1 MSPKRDIPIRDTAS
15 SDTLCSFLKN
25 MQNHKKSQNMCL
37 VYPSTVSHARDQSLV
52 ELHDRQKCVSI
63 WLQLRESSFM
73 KGKNMETEN
82 ETFYLKQVPLF
93 ADLADEDVRE
103 LMAVARRRTFR
114 AGEVIFHRDDPGQ
127 VLYVIKE
134 GKVKISLISPDGQE
148 ISLTVFGK
156 GDYFGEFAI
165 LDGLPR
171 SADATAMERVECY
184 TLQRSDFHNA
194 IMKNPKI
201 AIQVLEVLSKR
212 LRSTDQM
219 VEDLIFLDVYGR
231 VAKKLLE
238 LADTHGTKVENGI
251 RIDVRLT
258 QQEIASMVGASRESV
273 NKVMGY
279 FTDKNFISTDK
290 QIGRAS

>member
-1 MSPKRDIPIRDTAS
+1 
-15 SDTLCSFLKN
+15 
-25 MQNHKKSQNMCL
+25 MQ
-37 VYPSTVSHARDQSLV
+37 T
-52 ELHDRQKCVSI
+52 
-63 WLQLRESSFM
+63 ES
-73 KGKNMETEN
+73 EAV
-82 ETFYLKQVPLF
+82 YLKQVPLF
-93 ADLADEDVRE
+93 AGLEDEDIRE
-103 LMAVARRRTFR
+103 LMSVAKRRTFR
-114 AGEVIFHRDDPGQ
+114 SGEVIFHREDPGQ

-148 ISLTVFGK
+148 ISLVVFGK
-156 GDYFGEFAI
+156 GECFGEVAI

-171 SADATAMERVECY
+171 SADAIAMEKVECY
-184 TLQRSDFHNA
+184 TLQRSDFHKA

-201 AIQVLEVLSKR
+201 AIQVMEVLSKR

-258 QQEIASMVGASRESV
+258 QQELASMVGSSRESV

-290 QIGRAS
+290 HKITLHRIADLKRRIY

>member
-1 MSPKRDIPIRDTAS
+1 
-15 SDTLCSFLKN
+15 
-25 MQNHKKSQNMCL
+25 MQ
-37 VYPSTVSHARDQSLV
+37 T
-52 ELHDRQKCVSI
+52 
-63 WLQLRESSFM
+63 ES
-73 KGKNMETEN
+73 EAA
-82 ETFYLKQVPLF
+82 YLKQVPLF
-93 ADLADEDVRE
+93 AGLADEDIRE
-103 LMAVARRRTFR
+103 LMSVAKRRTFR
-114 AGEVIFHRDDPGQ
+114 SGEVIFHREDPGQ

-148 ISLTVFGK
+148 ISLVVFGK
-156 GDYFGEFAI
+156 GECFGEFAI

-171 SADATAMERVECY
+171 SADAIAMEKVECY
-184 TLQRSDFHNA
+184 TLQRSDFHKA
-194 IMKNPKI
+194 IMRNPKI
-201 AIQVLEVLSKR
+201 AIQVMEVLSKR

-258 QQEIASMVGASRESV
+258 QQELASMVGSSRESV

-290 QIGRAS
+290 HKITLHRITDLKRRIY

>member
-1 MSPKRDIPIRDTAS
+1 
-15 SDTLCSFLKN
+15 
-25 MQNHKKSQNMCL
+25 MQ
-37 VYPSTVSHARDQSLV
+37 
-52 ELHDRQKCVSI
+52 
-63 WLQLRESSFM
+63 
-73 KGKNMETEN
+73 TEN
-82 ETFYLKQVPLF
+82 EAVYIKQVPLF
-93 ADLADEDVRE
+93 AGLADEDIRE
-103 LMAVARRRTFR
+103 LMAVAKRRTFR
-114 AGEVIFHRDDPGQ
+114 SGEVIFHREDPGV

-134 GKVKISLISPDGQE
+134 GKVKISLISPEGQE
-148 ISLTVFGK
+148 ISLVVFGK
-156 GDYFGEFAI
+156 GECFGEFAI

-171 SADATAMERVECY
+171 SADAVAMEKVECY
-184 TLQRSDFHNA
+184 TLQRSDFHQA

-201 AIQVLEVLSKR
+201 AIQVMEVLSKR

-238 LADTHGTKVENGI
+238 LAEAHGTKVEDGT

-258 QQEIASMVGASRESV
+258 QQELASMVGASRESV

-290 QIGRAS
+290 HKVTLHRMNELKRRIY

>member
-1 MSPKRDIPIRDTAS
+1 MEAE
-15 SDTLCSFLKN
+15 
-25 MQNHKKSQNMCL
+25 Q
-37 VYPSTVSHARDQSLV
+37 
-52 ELHDRQKCVSI
+52 EL
-63 WLQLRESSFM
+63 L
-73 KGKNMETEN
+73 
-82 ETFYLKQVPLF
+82 YLKQVPLF
-93 ADLADEDVRE
+93 AGLNDEGIRE
-103 LMAVARRRTFR
+103 LMGVAKRRTFR
-114 AGEVIFHRDDPGQ
+114 TGEAIFHRDDPGQ

-134 GKVKISLISPDGQE
+134 GKVKICLISPDGQE
-148 ISLTVFGK
+148 MTLVVFGR
-156 GDYFGEFAI
+156 GECFGEFAI

-171 SADATAMERVECY
+171 SADAVALEKVECY

-212 LRSTDQM
+212 LRTTDDM

-238 LADTHGTKVENGI
+238 LADTHGEKIENGT
-251 RIDVRLT
+251 RINVRLT
-258 QQEIASMVGASRESV
+258 QQELASMVGASRESV

-290 QIGRAS
+290 HRITLLRPADLKRRIY

>member
-1 MSPKRDIPIRDTAS
+1 M
-15 SDTLCSFLKN
+15 
-25 MQNHKKSQNMCL
+25 M
-37 VYPSTVSHARDQSLV
+37 
-52 ELHDRQKCVSI
+52 E
-63 WLQLRESSFM
+63 RES
-73 KGKNMETEN
+73 EAV
-82 ETFYLKQVPLF
+82 YLKQVSIFRGLNDQEVQ
-93 ADLADEDVRE
+93 DLIS
-103 LMAVARRRTFR
+103 VAKKRTFR
-114 AGEVIFHRDDPGQ
+114 TGEVIFHRDDPGQ
-127 VLYVIKE
+127 ILYIIKE
-134 GKVKISLISPDGQE
+134 GKVKICLISPDGQE
-148 ISLTVFGK
+148 ISLVVFGK
-156 GDYFGEFAI
+156 GEYFGEFAL

-171 SADATAMERVECY
+171 SADAIALEKVECY

-201 AIQVLEVLSKR
+201 AIQIIEVLTRR

-238 LADTHGTKVENGI
+238 LADTHGTKVDDGT

-290 QIGRAS
+290 HKITLHRISDLERRIY

>member
-1 MSPKRDIPIRDTAS
+1 
-15 SDTLCSFLKN
+15 
-25 MQNHKKSQNMCL
+25 
-37 VYPSTVSHARDQSLV
+37 
-52 ELHDRQKCVSI
+52 
-63 WLQLRESSFM
+63 
-73 KGKNMETEN
+73 METERG
-82 ETFYLKQVPLF
+82 TLYLKQVSLF
-93 ADLADEDVRE
+93 ADLTDDEIEE
-103 LMAVARRRTFR
+103 LMTAAKRRTFR

-134 GKVKISLISPDGQE
+134 GKVKICLISPDGQE
-148 ISLTVFGK
+148 ISLVVFGK
-156 GDYFGEFAI
+156 GDCFGEFAI

-171 SADATAMERVECY
+171 SADAIAIERVECY
-184 TLQRSDFHNA
+184 TLQRSDFNNA

-212 LRSTDQM
+212 LRTTDDM

-238 LADTHGTKVENGI
+238 LADAHGTKVDDGI
-251 RIDVRLT
+251 RIEVRLT

-279 FTDKNFISTDK
+279 FSDKKYISTDK
-290 QIGRAS
+290 HRITLHRTADLQRRIY